1 VPFREKLAKRARKAG
16 LTPSFDVISGLE
28 AYFCLLAKWN
38 QKFSLTA
45 LRVDEPDD
53 EAIDRLL
60 IEPLLAAKY
69 VPNPEAQVIDIGS
82 GGGSPAIP
90 LKITSSAIRL
100 TMVESKTRKAAFL
113 REAVGRLAL
122 DNTQVE
128 AVRFEALLD
137 TPRAIGSADIVT
149 IRAVRVTQEML
160 MGLERLLKS
169 GGAIFLFGTRLS
181 GTQIGVREPFSGNP
195 TKRAPGLLFPP
206 SATQLPAE
214 RTLQVEATH
223 SLLPHLNSFL
233 AILRSRR

>member
-1 VPFREKLAKRARKAG
+1 MPFREKLAKRARKAG

-28 AYFCLLAKWN
+28 AYFSLLAKWN
-38 QKFSLTA
+38 QKVSLTA

-60 IEPLLAAKY
+60 MEPLSAAKY
-69 VPNPEAQVIDIGS
+69 LPSPEAKVIDIGS

-113 REAVGRLAL
+113 REAVRQLML

-137 TPRAIGSADIVT
+137 TPGAIGSADIVT

-160 MGLERLLKS
+160 KALEQLLKPS
-169 GGAIFLFGTRLS
+169 GAIFLFGARLAR
-181 GTQIGVREPFSGNP
+181 T
-195 TKRAPGLLFPP
+195 AAL
-206 SATQLPAE
+206 SAIQLPAE
-214 RTLQVEATH
+214 GALQLEATH

>member
-1 VPFREKLAKRARKAG
+1 M
-16 LTPSFDVISGLE
+16 
-28 AYFCLLAKWN
+28 
-38 QKFSLTA
+38 TA

-60 IEPLLAAKY
+60 MEPLLAAKY
-69 VPNPEAQVIDIGS
+69 LPSPEAKVIDIGS

-113 REAVGRLAL
+113 REAVRQLML

-137 TPRAIGSADIVT
+137 TPGAIGSADIVT

-160 MGLERLLKS
+160 LGLERLLKP
-169 GGAIFLFGTRLS
+169 GGAIFLFGARLA
-181 GTQIGVREPFSGNP
+181 GTV
-195 TKRAPGLLFPP
+195 AL
-206 SATQLPAE
+206 SATRIPAE
-214 RTLQVEATH
+214 GALQLEATH
-223 SLLPHLNSFL
+223 SLLPHFNTFL